1 MSKFTIELIN
11 PSVEIA
17 MCDLTE
23 PSEAQKKYTN
33 ETTISRYDYVTSH
46 VAERTKLKDNWMNLD
61 NEVRWFER
69 DNAGH
74 INGILLD
81 DKLKVVVKQD
91 GKKVDSFKGI
101 DALNLFSADHVY
113 SMYPLKEF
121 SSDPNVERIS
131 ALEIFRSSTAE
142 ACIEFDNDPG
152 VYARFKLSFLVS
164 LVGFVYHPVSHVYTE
179 VYAIRSVQ
187 YDKSEQKDFEIDAKG
202 ETIQHTWWHQYGTT
216 YEPSNIIEKKNIK
229 RFTKNFLK

>member
-1 MSKFTIELIN
+1 MNKFTIELIN

-23 PSEAQKKYTN
+23 PSETQKKYTN
-33 ETTISRYDYVTSH
+33 EITISRHDYLMSH
-46 VAERTKLKDNWMNLD
+46 TEERVKLKDNWMNLD

-74 INGILLD
+74 VKGILLD

-101 DALNLFSADHVY
+101 DVLRLFSADHIY
-113 SMYPLKEF
+113 SMYPLKRYASE
-121 SSDPNVERIS
+121 PNVERIS
-131 ALEIFRSSTAE
+131 ALEVFRSSTAE
-142 ACIEFDNDPG
+142 ACIELDNDPG
-152 VYARFKLSFLVS
+152 AYDRNKLSFCVS
-164 LVGFVYHPVSHVYTE
+164 MVAFVYHPVSHVHIQ

-202 ETIQHTWWHQYGTT
+202 GTIQHTWWYRFGTT
-216 YEPSNIIEKKNIK
+216 YEPRAVIEKKNIK
-229 RFTKNFLK
+229 KFTKKFLN

>member
-11 PSVEIA
+11 PSVELA
-17 MCDLTE
+17 MCDLNE
-23 PSEAQKKYTN
+23 PSEAQKQY
-33 ETTISRYDYVTSH
+33 EGQTTMTRYDFIERHT
-46 VAERTKLKDNWMNLD
+46 AERIKLKDNWMNLD

-74 INGILLD
+74 VKGILLD
-81 DKLKVVVKQD
+81 DKLKVIVKQD

-101 DALNLFSADHVY
+101 DALRLFSADRVF
-113 SMYPLKEF
+113 SMYPLKYF

-131 ALEIFRSSTAE
+131 ALEIFTSSTAE

-152 VYARFKLSFLVS
+152 VYDQLKLLFYVS

-179 VYAIRSVQ
+179 MYVIRSVK

-202 ETIQHTWWHQYGTT
+202 GTIQHTWWHQYGTT

-229 RFTKNFLK
+229 KFTKNFLK

>member
-1 MSKFTIELIN
+1 MSKFSIELIN

-17 MCDLTE
+17 MCNLTE
-23 PSEAQKKYTN
+23 PSETQKKYTD

-46 VAERTKLKDNWMNLD
+46 TAERIKLKDNWMNLD

-74 INGILLD
+74 VKGILLD

-101 DALNLFSADHVY
+101 DALNLFSADHVF
-113 SMYPLKEF
+113 SMYPMKQHASE
-121 SSDPNVERIS
+121 PNVERIS
-131 ALEIFRSSTAE
+131 ALEVFRSSTAG

-152 VYARFKLSFLVS
+152 VYDRSKLS
-164 LVGFVYHPVSHVYTE
+164 
-179 VYAIRSVQ
+179 
-187 YDKSEQKDFEIDAKG
+187 
-202 ETIQHTWWHQYGTT
+202 
-216 YEPSNIIEKKNIK
+216 
-229 RFTKNFLK
+229 